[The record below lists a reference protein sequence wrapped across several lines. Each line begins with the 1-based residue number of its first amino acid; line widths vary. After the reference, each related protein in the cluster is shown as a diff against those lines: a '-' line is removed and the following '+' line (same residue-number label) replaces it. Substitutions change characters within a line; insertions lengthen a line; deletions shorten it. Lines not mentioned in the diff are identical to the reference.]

1 MVFECNPPINLFSAQ
16 KLFIFSI
23 SSDENDAQVGM
34 MLCLIIGE
42 LQSKTI
48 LPTSYLANPASYL
61 QRSSLNLYALNMK

>member
-1 MVFECNPPINLFSAQ
+1 MFIVAMFKKTVLILCNEVTAWTV
-16 KLFIFSI
+16 IFSI
-23 SSDENDAQVGM
+23 NHMIFKDV
-34 MLCLIIGE
+34 LIGE